1 MENNTNI
8 VDNELIFKDD
18 LTADEIKT
26 IALEMQKKGDDE
38 DQIMAFINGINI
50 EQDKLDDIYDFLS
63 KKNIIKI
70 ANASEE
76 PSDEKSVNIESD
88 DDMSDNNIEE
98 DELDDED
105 EVEERIVYS
114 ERDGVDAVQ
123 EYLRGLNGG
132 KLLTKEEEHALG
144 KRIQSGDEDALN
156 EMVCASLRLVV
167 SIAKKYQGR
176 GLDLLDLI
184 QEGNLGLI
192 KAAEKFDY
200 DMGYKFS
207 TYGTWWIKQSIQR
220 AITNKS
226 RTVRLPSHIA
236 DELSKLNRAKNRL
249 TKTLGREASKQELM
263 AEIGISS
270 EMFDIL
276 EKYSSSPVSLD
287 TVVSEEDDT
296 PLGAS
301 VADPNIGDFNDN
313 AFHNELRERI
323 NELLKSIPERE
334 AEIIKMR
341 HGINSEGRE
350 YTLEE
355 IGDKLGITR
364 ERVRQLEA
372 RAMKRLQD
380 PARSGA
386 LRDMLYYN

>member
-1 MENNTNI
+1 MENKENI
-8 VDNELIFKDD
+8 LDNELVFKDD
-18 LTADEIKT
+18 LTPEEIKA
-26 IALEMQKKGDDE
+26 IAIEMQKKGDDE
-38 DQIMAFINGINI
+38 DEVMAFINGINMDQ
-50 EQDKLDDIYDFLS
+50 EELDDIYDFLS
-63 KKNIIKI
+63 KNKVIKI
-70 ANASEE
+70 KDDTGDTAADNTDSDDSEE
-76 PSDEKSVNIESD
+76 DIPDEDIDED
-88 DDMSDNNIEE
+88 DLDT
-98 DELDDED
+98 DDE
-105 EVEERIVYS
+105 EEERVVYS

-144 KRIQSGDEDALN
+144 QRIKNGDEDALN
-156 EMVCASLRLVV
+156 EMVCANLRLVV

-192 KAAEKFDY
+192 KAAERFDY

-263 AEIGISS
+263 EETGVSS

-276 EKYSSSPVSLD
+276 EKYTSAPVSLD
-287 TVVSEEDDT
+287 TVISDEDDT

-301 VADPNIGDFNDN
+301 VADPNVGDFSDN

-341 HGINSEGRE
+341 HGINAEGKE

-355 IGDKLGITR
+355 IGYKLGITR

-386 LRDMLYYN
+386 LRDMLM

>member
-1 MENNTNI
+1 MENKENI
-8 VDNELIFKDD
+8 LDNELVFKDD
-18 LTADEIKT
+18 LTPEEIKA
-26 IALEMQKKGDDE
+26 IAIEMQKKGDDE
-38 DQIMAFINGINI
+38 DEVMAFINGINMDQ
-50 EQDKLDDIYDFLS
+50 EELDDIYDFLS
-63 KKNIIKI
+63 KNKVIKI
-70 ANASEE
+70 KDDTGDTAADNTDSDDSEE
-76 PSDEKSVNIESD
+76 DIPDEDIDED
-88 DDMSDNNIEE
+88 DLDT
-98 DELDDED
+98 DDE
-105 EVEERIVYS
+105 EEERVVYS

-144 KRIQSGDEDALN
+144 QRIKNGDEDALN
-156 EMVCASLRLVV
+156 EMVCANLRLVV

-192 KAAEKFDY
+192 KAAERFDY

-263 AEIGISS
+263 EETGVSS

-276 EKYSSSPVSLD
+276 EKYTSAPVSLD
-287 TVVSEEDDT
+287 TVISDEDDT

-301 VADPNIGDFNDN
+301 VADPNVGDFSDN

-341 HGINSEGRE
+341 HGINAEGKE
-350 YTLEE
+350 YTLEG
-355 IGDKLGITR
+355 IGYKLGITR

-386 LRDMLYYN
+386 LRDMLM

>member
-1 MENNTNI
+1 MENKENI
-8 VDNELIFKDD
+8 LDNELVFKDD
-18 LTADEIKT
+18 LTPEEIKA
-26 IALEMQKKGDDE
+26 IAIEMQKKGDNEDE
-38 DQIMAFINGINI
+38 VMAFINGINMDQ
-50 EQDKLDDIYDFLS
+50 EELDDIYDFLS
-63 KKNIIKI
+63 KNKVIKI
-70 ANASEE
+70 
-76 PSDEKSVNIESD
+76 KD
-88 DDMSDNNIEE
+88 DTGDTAADDTDSDNLEE
-98 DELDDED
+98 DIPDEDIDEDDLDTDDE
-105 EVEERIVYS
+105 EEEGVVYS

-144 KRIQSGDEDALN
+144 QRIKNGDEDALN
-156 EMVCASLRLVV
+156 EMVCANLRLVV

-192 KAAEKFDY
+192 KAAERFDY

-263 AEIGISS
+263 EETGVSS

-276 EKYSSSPVSLD
+276 EKYTSAPVSLD
-287 TVVSEEDDT
+287 TVISDEDDT

-301 VADPNIGDFNDN
+301 VADPNVGDFSDN

-341 HGINSEGRE
+341 HGINAEGKE

-355 IGDKLGITR
+355 IGYKLGITR

-386 LRDMLYYN
+386 LRDMLM

>member
-1 MENNTNI
+1 MENKENI
-8 VDNELIFKDD
+8 LDNELVFKDD
-18 LTADEIKT
+18 LTPEEIKA
-26 IALEMQKKGDDE
+26 IAIEMQKKGDDE
-38 DQIMAFINGINI
+38 DEVMAFINGINMDQ
-50 EQDKLDDIYDFLS
+50 EELDDIYDFLS
-63 KKNIIKI
+63 KNKVIKI
-70 ANASEE
+70 
-76 PSDEKSVNIESD
+76 KD
-88 DDMSDNNIEE
+88 DTGDTAADDTDSDNLEE
-98 DELDDED
+98 DIPDEDIDEDDLDTDDE
-105 EVEERIVYS
+105 EEEGVVYS

-144 KRIQSGDEDALN
+144 QRIKNGDEDALN
-156 EMVCASLRLVV
+156 EMVCANLRLVV

-192 KAAEKFDY
+192 KAAERFDY

-263 AEIGISS
+263 EEIGVSS

-276 EKYSSSPVSLD
+276 EKYTSAPVSLD
-287 TVVSEEDDT
+287 TVISDEDDT

-301 VADPNIGDFNDN
+301 VADPNVGDFSDN

-341 HGINSEGRE
+341 HGINAEGKE

-355 IGDKLGITR
+355 IGYKLGITR

-386 LRDMLYYN
+386 LRDMLM

>member
-1 MENNTNI
+1 MENKENI
-8 VDNELIFKDD
+8 LDNELVFKDD
-18 LTADEIKT
+18 LTPEEIKA
-26 IALEMQKKGDDE
+26 IAIEMQKKGDDE
-38 DQIMAFINGINI
+38 DEVMAFINGINMDQ
-50 EQDKLDDIYDFLS
+50 EELDDIYDFLS
-63 KKNIIKI
+63 KNKVIKI
-70 ANASEE
+70 
-76 PSDEKSVNIESD
+76 KD
-88 DDMSDNNIEE
+88 DTGDTAADDTDSDNLEE
-98 DELDDED
+98 DIPDEDIDEDDLDTDDE
-105 EVEERIVYS
+105 EEEGVVYS

-144 KRIQSGDEDALN
+144 KRIKNGDEEALN
-156 EMVCASLRLVV
+156 EMVCANLRLVV

-192 KAAEKFDY
+192 KAAERFDY

-263 AEIGISS
+263 EETGVSS

-276 EKYSSSPVSLD
+276 EKYTSAPVSLD
-287 TVVSEEDDT
+287 TVISDEDDT

-301 VADPNIGDFNDN
+301 VADPNVGDFSDN

-341 HGINSEGRE
+341 HGINAEGKE

-355 IGDKLGITR
+355 IGYKLGITR

-386 LRDMLYYN
+386 LRDMLM

>member
-1 MENNTNI
+1 MENKENI
-8 VDNELIFKDD
+8 LDNELVFKDD
-18 LTADEIKT
+18 LTPEEIKA
-26 IALEMQKKGDDE
+26 IAIEMQKKGDNEDE
-38 DQIMAFINGINI
+38 VMAFINGINMDQ
-50 EQDKLDDIYDFLS
+50 EELDDIYDFLS
-63 KKNIIKI
+63 KNKVIKI
-70 ANASEE
+70 
-76 PSDEKSVNIESD
+76 KD
-88 DDMSDNNIEE
+88 DTGDTAADDIDSDNLEE
-98 DELDDED
+98 DIPDEDIDEDDLDTDDE
-105 EVEERIVYS
+105 EEEGVVYS

-144 KRIQSGDEDALN
+144 QRIKNGDEDALN
-156 EMVCASLRLVV
+156 EMVCANLRLVV

-192 KAAEKFDY
+192 KAAERFDY

-226 RTVRLPSHIA
+226 RIVRLPSHIA

-263 AEIGISS
+263 EETGVSS

-276 EKYSSSPVSLD
+276 EKYTSAPVSLD
-287 TVVSEEDDT
+287 TVISDEDDT

-301 VADPNIGDFNDN
+301 VADPNVGDFSDN

-341 HGINSEGRE
+341 HGINAEGKE

-355 IGDKLGITR
+355 IGYKLGITR

-386 LRDMLYYN
+386 LRDMLM

>member
-1 MENNTNI
+1 MENKENI
-8 VDNELIFKDD
+8 LDNELVFKDD
-18 LTADEIKT
+18 LTPEEIKT
-26 IALEMQKKGDDE
+26 IAIEMQKKGDDE
-38 DQIMAFINGINI
+38 DEVMAFINGINMDQ
-50 EQDKLDDIYDFLS
+50 EELDDIYDFLS
-63 KKNIIKI
+63 KNKVIKMKDDSGDT
-70 ANASEE
+70 AADNTDSDDLEE
-76 PSDEKSVNIESD
+76 DISDEDI
-88 DDMSDNNIEE
+88 
-98 DELDDED
+98 DED
-105 EVEERIVYS
+105 DLDTDGEEEERVVYS

-144 KRIQSGDEDALN
+144 KRIKNGDEEALN
-156 EMVCASLRLVV
+156 EMVCANLRLVV

-192 KAAEKFDY
+192 KAAERFDY

-249 TKTLGREASKQELM
+249 TKTLGRDASKQELM
-263 AEIGISS
+263 DETGVSS

-276 EKYSSSPVSLD
+276 EKYTSAPVSLD
-287 TVVSEEDDT
+287 TVISDEDDT

-301 VADPNIGDFNDN
+301 VADPNVGDFSDN

-355 IGDKLGITR
+355 IGYKLGITR

-386 LRDMLYYN
+386 LRDMLM

>member
-1 MENNTNI
+1 MENNPNI

-38 DQIMAFINGINI
+38 GQIMAFINGINI

-63 KKNIIKI
+63 KKNIVKI
-70 ANASEE
+70 ANTPEE
-76 PSDEKSVNIESD
+76 PSDEKSINIESD
-88 DDMSDNNIEE
+88 DDMSDNDIEE
-98 DELDDED
+98 DELNDDDEA
-105 EVEERIVYS
+105 EERIVYS
-114 ERDGVDAVQ
+114 ERDGVDAIQ

-132 KLLTKEEEHALG
+132 KLLTKEEEYALG
-144 KRIQSGDEDALN
+144 KRIKNGDEDALN
-156 EMVCASLRLVV
+156 EMVCANLRLVV

-192 KAAEKFDY
+192 KAAERFDY

-249 TKTLGREASKQELM
+249 TKILGREASKQELM
-263 AEIGISS
+263 EETGVSS

-276 EKYSSSPVSLD
+276 EKYSAAPVSLD

-301 VADPNIGDFNDN
+301 VADPNVGDFNDN

-341 HGINSEGRE
+341 HGINPEGRE

-355 IGDKLGITR
+355 IGEKLGITR

>member
-1 MENNTNI
+1 MENKENI
-8 VDNELIFKDD
+8 LDNELVFKDD
-18 LTADEIKT
+18 LTPEEIKA
-26 IALEMQKKGDDE
+26 IAIEMQKKGDDE
-38 DQIMAFINGINI
+38 DEVMAFINGINMDQ
-50 EQDKLDDIYDFLS
+50 EELDDIYDFLS
-63 KKNIIKI
+63 KNKVIKI
-70 ANASEE
+70 
-76 PSDEKSVNIESD
+76 KD
-88 DDMSDNNIEE
+88 DTDDTAADDTDSDNLEE
-98 DELDDED
+98 DIPDEDIDEDDLDTDDE
-105 EVEERIVYS
+105 EEEGVVYS

-144 KRIQSGDEDALN
+144 QRIKNGDEDALN
-156 EMVCASLRLVV
+156 EMVCANLRLVV

-192 KAAEKFDY
+192 KAAERFDY

-263 AEIGISS
+263 EETGVSS

-276 EKYSSSPVSLD
+276 EKYTSAPVSLD
-287 TVVSEEDDT
+287 TVISDEDDT

-301 VADPNIGDFNDN
+301 VADPNVGDFSDN

-341 HGINSEGRE
+341 HGINAEGKE

-355 IGDKLGITR
+355 IGYKLGITR

-386 LRDMLYYN
+386 LRDMLM